1 MKKNYSLNDIDI
13 KKYYLVRKPT
23 RLSDL
28 DTDEFYKDDEFT
40 GWRDKARQLQIRRWR
55 KLRHQIA

>member
-1 MKKNYSLNDIDI
+1 MKKSYALKDIDI

-28 DTDEFYKDDEFT
+28 DTDDFYKEDDIT

-55 KLRHQIA
+55 KIRHQIA

>member
-1 MKKNYSLNDIDI
+1 MKKNYSLKDIDI
-13 KKYYLVRKPT
+13 KKYYLIRKPT

-28 DTDEFYKDDEFT
+28 DTEDLFKDDEMA

-55 KLRHQIA
+55 KIKHQIA